1 MAPRKSKS
9 PGKTAKAMNKNP
21 EQRKKHNERNRKY
34 HDTAERRA
42 YRAELA
48 RGRRAKGM
56 MGKGGKDLH
65 HTKSGKLVKKSVKAN
80 RGRK

>member
-1 MAPRKSKS
+1 MAPRRSKS

-21 EQRKKHNERNRKY
+21 AQRKKHNARNAAY
-34 HDTAERRA
+34 HDTPKRRA

-65 HTKSGKLVKKSVKAN
+65 HSKNGKLVKKSVKKN

>member
-1 MAPRKSKS
+1 MRIS
-9 PGKTAKAMNKNP
+9 
-21 EQRKKHNERNRKY
+21 
-34 HDTAERRA
+34 
-42 YRAELA
+42 AELA

-65 HTKSGKLVKKSVKAN
+65 HSKSGKLVKKSVKAN

>member
-1 MAPRKSKS
+1 
-9 PGKTAKAMNKNP
+9 MNKNP
-21 EQRKKHNERNRKY
+21 AQRKKHNARNKKY
-34 HDTAERRA
+34 HDTPKRRE

-48 RGRRAKGM
+48 AGRRKKGM

>member
-1 MAPRKSKS
+1 MAPRRSKS
-9 PGKTAKAMNKNP
+9 PAKTAKAMNKNP
-21 EQRKKHNERNRKY
+21 AQRKKHNARNAAY
-34 HDTAERRA
+34 HDTPKRRA

>member
-1 MAPRKSKS
+1 VAPRKSKS

-21 EQRKKHNERNRKY
+21 KLRAKHNARNKKY
-34 HDTAERRA
+34 HDTDERRA

-48 RGRRAKGM
+48 RARRKKKM

-65 HTKSGKLVKKSVKAN
+65 HAKSGKLVKKSVKTN

>member
-1 MAPRKSKS
+1 
-9 PGKTAKAMNKNP
+9 MNKNP
-21 EQRKKHNERNRKY
+21 AQRKKHNARNKKY
-34 HDTAERRA
+34 HDNDKRRE
-42 YRAELA
+42 YRRELA
-48 RGRRAKGM
+48 AARRKKGM